1 MIQNYQGDG
10 AVDAVRADASI
21 PQQPGRC
28 GCGDGPQ
35 WGGAVGCGTVR
46 RVSYILDEEPIG
58 ARLRVAL
65 LRTHIGNALSAI
77 CSFSCGTARNT
88 AVAPVPVVRPPDM
101 RISIFFFPHEIR
113 PLTTPKRQKPVR

>member
-1 MIQNYQGDG
+1 MAQRMRWGLLRRSRSSQ
-10 AVDAVRADASI
+10 AVAAAAMARSGV
-21 PQQPGRC
+21 GL
-28 GCGDGPQ
+28 
-35 WGGAVGCGTVR
+35 GCGTVQK
-46 RVSYILDEEPIG
+46 VSYILDEEPIG

-65 LRTHIGNALSAI
+65 LRTHIGNSLSAI